1 MTRTATLLML
11 TSLCTTFVLVSC
23 SESQTGPAR
32 DTPEWFWVAA
42 EETYASGNYE
52 KAADHLENA
61 ADSENPWQERSAIR
75 RLVLLDG
82 LARGYAELAEAYE
95 DGGKN
100 VAQLQNSIQQYQR
113 DARRHTINLVE
124 SLGTIRKMIG
134 KAESI
139 QLDFPLAT
147 GSAAESSSLSIV
159 LDGIVPTDSQ
169 FAKAESQTVER
180 GIILATTAAIGAG
193 DDATK
198 TRTAFETRPVEVAAN
213 VFFLY
218 VATSLL
224 DRSEVFDRDHLN
236 EPDKRDFMLA
246 RAGDFSAPAL
256 EGEDEELKKQAE
268 ELLEKIE
275 EAKKPPKRR
284 R

>member
-95 DGGKN
+95 DDGKN

-134 KAESI
+134 KAQSI

-147 GSAAESSSLSIV
+147 GSSAESSSLSIV
-159 LDGIVPTDSQ
+159 LDGMVPTDSQ

-193 DDATK
+193 DDAAK
-198 TRTAFETRPVEVAAN
+198 TRTAFETHPVEVAAN

-246 RAGDFSAPAL
+246 RAGIFSVPAL

-284 R
+284 P